1 MGCNCG
7 GGRRSAPRN
16 FRRKA
21 LKPSVGPTSVQG
33 QAAGPSNAQLRALG
47 LQKNLSQAVSVS
59 ETRRLDENRRQL
71 EKKRRDAI
79 RRRLNK

>member
-1 MGCNCG
+1 MCNCG

-16 FRRKA
+16 FRKKT
-21 LKPSVGPTSVQG
+21 LTPSVGPTSVQG
-33 QAAGPSNAQLRALG
+33 GTAAGPSPAQLRALG
-47 LQKNLSQAVSVS
+47 LQSAVSLNQS
-59 ETRRLDENRRQL
+59 RRLDENRRQL

>member
-7 GGRRSAPRN
+7 GGRRGAPRN
-16 FRRKA
+16 FMKKVLA
-21 LKPSVGPTSVQG
+21 PSVGPQSVQG
-33 QAAGPSNAQLRALG
+33 GKAAGPSPVQLRALG
-47 LQKNLSQAVSVS
+47 LQKAISLTEN
-59 ETRRLDENRRQL
+59 RRLDENRRQL